1 MYNKMLCTHRFCY
14 ARTGNCYAR
23 TGNCYARTALCLQRY
38 ARTGIFY
45 PGRKNR
51 MNYQTF

>member
-1 MYNKMLCTHRFCY
+1 MYNKMLCTHRF
-14 ARTGNCYAR
+14 CYAR

-51 MNYQTF
+51 M